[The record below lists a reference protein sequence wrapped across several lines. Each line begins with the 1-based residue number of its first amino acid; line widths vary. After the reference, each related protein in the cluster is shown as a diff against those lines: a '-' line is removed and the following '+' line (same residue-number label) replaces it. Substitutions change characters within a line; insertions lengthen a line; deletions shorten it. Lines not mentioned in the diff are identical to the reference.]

1 VEQDWRNPAFTP
13 VRVKRKE
20 AGVVYK
26 MSYSDIEMKVLQ
38 WSEAR
43 KIIPN
48 STPIAQW
55 KKAMEEMDELR
66 DGIAWEKLDETKDA
80 VGDVMVCLIN
90 ICALLDINLVD
101 CLKLAYEEIKDRKGY
116 MNEEGIFVKETK

>member
-1 VEQDWRNPAFTP
+1 
-13 VRVKRKE
+13 
-20 AGVVYK
+20 
-26 MSYSDIEMKVLQ
+26 MIYSELELKVLR

-48 STPIAQW
+48 STPVAQW
-55 KKAMEEMDELR
+55 KKAMEEMEELR
-66 DGIAWEKLDETKDA
+66 DALYFEKLDDSKDA

-101 CLKLAYEEIKDRKGY
+101 CLGLAYEEIKDRKGY

>member
-1 VEQDWRNPAFTP
+1 
-13 VRVKRKE
+13 
-20 AGVVYK
+20 
-26 MSYSDIEMKVLQ
+26 MSYSDIEMKVIQ

-48 STPIAQW
+48 STPVAQW
-55 KKAMEEMDELR
+55 KKAMEEMEELR
-66 DGIAWEKLDETKDA
+66 DALYFEKLDDSKDA

-101 CLKLAYEEIKDRKGY
+101 CLKLAYKEIKDRKGY

>member
-1 VEQDWRNPAFTP
+1 
-13 VRVKRKE
+13 
-20 AGVVYK
+20 
-26 MSYSDIEMKVLQ
+26 MSYSDIEMKVIQ

-48 STPIAQW
+48 STPVAQW
-55 KKAMEEMDELR
+55 KKAMEEMEELR
-66 DGIAWEKLDETKDA
+66 DALYFEKLDDSKDA

-101 CLKLAYEEIKDRKGY
+101 CLKLAYEEIKNRSGY

>member
-1 VEQDWRNPAFTP
+1 
-13 VRVKRKE
+13 
-20 AGVVYK
+20 
-26 MSYSDIEMKVLQ
+26 MSYSDLEMKVIQ

-66 DGIAWEKLDETKDA
+66 DAIAWNKPAETKDA

-101 CLKLAYEEIKDRKGY
+101 CLALAYEEIKDRKGY

>member
-1 VEQDWRNPAFTP
+1 
-13 VRVKRKE
+13 
-20 AGVVYK
+20 
-26 MSYSDIEMKVLQ
+26 MSYSDLEMKVIQ

-66 DGIAWEKLDETKDA
+66 DGIAWNKPDETKDA
-80 VGDVMVCLIN
+80 VGDVVVCLIN
-90 ICALLDINLVD
+90 VCALLDINLVD
-101 CLKLAYEEIKDRKGY
+101 CLALAYNEIKDRKGTLG
-116 MNEEGIFVKETK
+116 EDGIFYKET